1 MTKQPDQED
10 MRWLPSCDR
19 SAMRARAQMYA
30 DIRAFFAERSVL
42 EVETSVLSQYAT
54 TDVHIQSIQ
63 AGNRFLHTSP
73 EFAMKRLLAAGSGCI
88 YQICKAFRQEETG
101 RKHNTEFSM
110 LEWYRVGFDHIQL
123 MAEVDKFMQTI
134 LGCPAAEQISY
145 QQLFLKTVNIDPL
158 QRDLQQLQQYV
169 VASGILASEPYDL
182 DYDTLLHLVFSHQI
196 EPALGQHKP
205 VLVHGYPA
213 SQSALAKINADD
225 ERIADRFELYYKGV
239 ELANGFNELTNSTE
253 QAARFEHDNT
263 QRQAVGLPTMPAD
276 INLIAALSNGL
287 PNCAGVALGL
297 DRLLMLKLG
306 VSHIHEVIAFPNEIA

>member
-1 MTKQPDQED
+1 
-10 MRWLPSCDR
+10 
-19 SAMRARAQMYA
+19 
-30 DIRAFFAERSVL
+30 
-42 EVETSVLSQYAT
+42 
-54 TDVHIQSIQ
+54 
-63 AGNRFLHTSP
+63 
-73 EFAMKRLLAAGSGCI
+73 
-88 YQICKAFRQEETG
+88 
-101 RKHNTEFSM
+101 
-110 LEWYRVGFDHIQL
+110 
-123 MAEVDKFMQTI
+123 MAEVDRFMQTI

-158 QRDLQQLQQYV
+158 QRDLKQLQQYV
-169 VASGILASEPYDL
+169 VASGILASDPHDL
-182 DYDTLLHLVFSHQI
+182 GYDTLLDLVFSHQI

-205 VLVHGYPA
+205 VLVYGYPA

-263 QRQAVGLPTMPAD
+263 QRQDAGLPTMPAD
-276 INLIAALSNGL
+276 INLIAALSSGL

-306 VSHIHEVIAFPNEIA
+306 VSHIYKVIAFPSEIA